1 MLNSKQV
8 DLYFYGIVGV
18 VRLVL
23 LNLVYPVR
31 TSIEET
37 SWYVHYGLSYW
48 VLTNMFLTYETCDC
62 DEKYKGQEIHVPL
75 LSKAFAFC
83 SKPTHLKTTC
93 LFDLPRHSGGPFHK
107 CTTTK
112 AFCSLNCD
120 IFFKKLVLTA
130 NLWLKTFYLLRKN
143 LIYL

>member
-8 DLYFYGIVGV
+8 DLYFYGIAGV

-23 LNLVYPVR
+23 LNLVYPVH
-31 TSIEET
+31 TSIEVA
-37 SWYVHYGLSYW
+37 SRYVHSGSSFW
-48 VLTNMFLTYETCDC
+48 VLANLFFYETCDC
-62 DEKYKGQEIHVPL
+62 DEKYKGQVIHVPL

-107 CTTTK
+107 YTTTK
-112 AFCSLNCD
+112 AFCTLNCG

-130 NLWLKTFYLLRKN
+130 NLLLKTFYLLRKI
-143 LIYL
+143 LIHL